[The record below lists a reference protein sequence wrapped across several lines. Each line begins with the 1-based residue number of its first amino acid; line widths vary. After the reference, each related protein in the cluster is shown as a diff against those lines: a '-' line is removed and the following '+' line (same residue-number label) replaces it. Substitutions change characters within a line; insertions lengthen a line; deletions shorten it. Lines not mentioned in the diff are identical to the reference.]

1 MKPLRL
7 FYVLFAY
14 ILLFSVW
21 WMYLLYD
28 KNRTAFTEQTE
39 ILRLTAA
46 EGTDFEKSNTFRETQ
61 LRYNRQK
68 LMIFTEGSV
77 FLILL
82 LIGLWK
88 VRKVLKA
95 EIKLSEQQKNFILS
109 ITHEFKSPLAS
120 IRLTQQTLLRK
131 NKENPSTTELLN
143 RSLQDVDRLGSL
155 VENMLLSAKIEQDR
169 YGFRSEPINFSELVD
184 EAIGK
189 YRNFKQQ
196 LEIKSQIAADLWIEA
211 DYTAAWSMVGNL
223 IENACKYSGD
233 PAIVEVVLLEE
244 EGRLIL
250 QVKDNGK
257 GIPEE
262 ERSKVFQKFYRTGS
276 EQTRTAKGTGLG
288 LFIVGQLAE
297 IYRGA
302 VDVSPNHPQGTV
314 FTLKLPVLAKPET
327 ILNVS

>member
-7 FYVLFAY
+7 FYLLFAY
-14 ILLFSVW
+14 ILLFSLW

-28 KNRTAFTEQTE
+28 KNLTAFTEQTE
-39 ILRLTAA
+39 ILRLTAPP
-46 EGTDFEKSNTFRETQ
+46 GTDFEQSNAFRETQ

-68 LMIFTEGSV
+68 LMILTEGAV

-88 VRKVLKA
+88 VRKVLMA

-131 NKENPSTTELLN
+131 NKENPATTELLN

-169 YGFRSEPINFSELVD
+169 YGFRSEPLNFSELTT
-184 EAIGK
+184 EALSK
-189 YRNFKQQ
+189 YRNFRQGI
-196 LEIKSQIAADLWIEA
+196 EIKSSIAGDLWIEA
-211 DYTAAWSMVGNL
+211 DHTAAWSMVANL
-223 IENACKYSGD
+223 IENACKYSDDGGS
-233 PAIVEVVLLEE
+233 VEVLLWEE
-244 EGRLIL
+244 ASKIVL

-262 ERSKVFQKFYRTGS
+262 EHSKVFQKFYRTGS

-297 IYRGA
+297 IYQGS
-302 VDVSPNHPQGTV
+302 VQISPNDPRGTI
-314 FTLKLPVLAKPET
+314 FTLKLPALAQPE
-327 ILNVS
+327 INSYVS

>member
-39 ILRLTAA
+39 ILRLTSSNDS
-46 EGTDFEKSNTFRETQ
+46 DFESSIAYKDLQ
-61 LRYNRQK
+61 LRYKRQK

-77 FLILL
+77 FLLL
-82 LIGLWK
+82 LLLGLWK

-95 EIKLSEQQKNFILS
+95 EIQLSEQQKNFILS

-131 NKENPSTTELLN
+131 NKDNPSTTELLN

-169 YGFRSEPINFSELVD
+169 YGFRSEPLNFSELTADAVL
-184 EAIGK
+184 K
-189 YRNFKQQ
+189 YRNFRQGV
-196 LEIKSQIAADLWIEA
+196 EIKTKLTDDLWIEA
-211 DYTAAWSMVGNL
+211 DPTAAWSMVANL
-223 IENACKYSGD
+223 IENACKYSDNDGL
-233 PAIVEVVLLEE
+233 VEIELRS
-244 EGRLIL
+244 EGSMVFL

-262 ERSKVFQKFYRTGS
+262 ERSKVFHKFYRTGS

-288 LFIVGQLAE
+288 LFIVGQLAD
-297 IYRGA
+297 IYRGS
-302 VDVSPNHPQGTV
+302 VNLTSNDPKGTV
-314 FTLKLPVLAKPET
+314 FTLKLPALAKPE
-327 ILNVS
+327 LNYNVS